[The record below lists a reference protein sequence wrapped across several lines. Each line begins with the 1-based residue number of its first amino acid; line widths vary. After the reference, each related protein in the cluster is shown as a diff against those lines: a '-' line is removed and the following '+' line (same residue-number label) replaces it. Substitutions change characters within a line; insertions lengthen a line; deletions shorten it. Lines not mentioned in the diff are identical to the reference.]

1 MAEEF
6 VTIEIN
12 DQPVQARKGAMLIDV
27 ADDNGISIPR
37 FCYHKKLSV
46 AANCRM
52 CLVEMEKSWKPV
64 PACAT
69 PVNAGMKFWTRSQ
82 KAKDA
87 QKGIME
93 FLLINHPLDCPICDQ
108 GGECEL
114 QDISVGYGSS
124 KSQYAEIKRV
134 VPDKD
139 IGPLIETCMTRCIQC
154 TRCVRFG
161 DEIAGMR
168 EMGGTGR
175 GDRLLIG
182 TYIEKSLKSEL
193 SGNVIDLC
201 PVGAL
206 TAKPSRYKARAWEMQ
221 SHDSIA
227 PHDSV
232 GSNIHVHTFRKEV
245 VRAVP
250 RDNESVNEC
259 WISDRDRFSY
269 QGIYSADRI
278 TKPMLKRNGQWQ
290 EVSWQQALEATAEI
304 LRSAS
309 PETTAALAN
318 ATSTLEELYLFQR
331 LMRGLNVRNID
342 HRLRQA
348 DFSDQNAAPV
358 CPYLGMEIA
367 DLEQQSAVFL
377 IGSNVRQEQPMLN
390 HRIRKAALQGAKVM
404 ALNPRAFDFNYDI
417 DQQAVAPAD
426 MLQTL
431 AVMVGDADHPVMKA
445 LKDAENAVVLLGN
458 VANQHPDF
466 ASLRAVASEIAKQ
479 TGAKFGY
486 LAESANSVGAWVA
499 GVVPHRLSAGRELKQ
514 PGVPVSELLHDN
526 TRTFVLLNAELG
538 DFANPQQAMQAFS
551 AADNVIV
558 IAPFADEATRKYA
571 TVLLPGTTFAETS
584 GTFVNAA
591 GHWQHFK
598 GATEPLADARPTWK
612 ILRVLGNN
620 AGVPEFDWVSAEEIA
635 AELKLEM
642 HGAEVCNNAYS
653 GSSSSPDK
661 GRSGGVSS
669 DSFQRIGDVEM
680 YRVDSLVRRA
690 KALQAMIPEAVVSL
704 NPADADK
711 LGIAAGDGVKVTQ
724 NGISITLPAAVD
736 AGIPTGCAGLQS
748 GIEVSSVLGAAFGS
762 IQIAKAG

>member
-27 ADDNGISIPR
+27 ADENGVSIPR

-69 PVNAGMKFWTRSQ
+69 PVGAGMKFWTRSDKAKNAQ
-82 KAKDA
+82 KA
-87 QKGIME
+87 IME

-168 EMGGTGR
+168 EMGGVGR
-175 GDRLLIG
+175 GDRLEIG

-206 TAKPSRYKARAWEMQ
+206 TAKPSRYKARAWELKA
-221 SHDSIA
+221 HDTIA
-227 PHDSV
+227 PHDCV
-232 GSNIHVHTFRKEV
+232 GSNIQVHTFRQEV

-250 RDNESVNEC
+250 RDNEAVNEC

-278 TKPMLKRNGQWQ
+278 SKPMLKRDGHWY

-304 LRSAS
+304 LRSAD
-309 PETTAALAN
+309 PARVGALAS

-342 HRLRQA
+342 HRLRQT

-358 CPYLGMEIA
+358 CPYLGMEITA
-367 DLEQQSAVFL
+367 LEQQNAVFL
-377 IGSNVRQEQPMLN
+377 IGSNVRQEQPLLN
-390 HRIRKAALQGAKVM
+390 HRLRKAALKGAQVM
-404 ALNPRAFDFNYDI
+404 ALNPRAYDFNFDVA
-417 DQQAVAPAD
+417 QQAVAPAD
-426 MLQTL
+426 MVQALQ
-431 AVMVGDADHPVMKA
+431 AIASDADHPTMQA
-445 LKDAENAVVLLGN
+445 LKNAGQAVVLLGN
-458 VANQHPDF
+458 VASQHPDF
-466 ASLRAVASEIAKQ
+466 AALRALASEIAKQ

-486 LAESANSVGAWVA
+486 LAESANSIGAWVA
-499 GVVPHRLSAGRELKQ
+499 GVVPHRLSGGRELKQ
-514 PGVPVSELLHDN
+514 PGVPVADFLNQN
-526 TRTFVLLNAELG
+526 TRTFVLLNTELA
-538 DFANPQQAMQAFS
+538 DFANPQQAMQALS

-558 IAPFADEATRKYA
+558 VAPFADETTRKYA
-571 TVLLPGTTFAETS
+571 TVLLPGSTFAETS
-584 GTFVNAA
+584 GTFINAA
-591 GHWQHFK
+591 GHWQHFT
-598 GATEPLADARPTWK
+598 GATASGEARPTWK

-620 AGVPEFDWVSAEEIA
+620 VGVPEFDWVTTEEIA
-635 AELKLEM
+635 AELKLEL
-642 HGAEVCNNAYS
+642 HGAEVCNNSYS
-653 GSSSSPDK
+653 GSVAAKASA
-661 GRSGGVSS
+661 VST
-669 DSFQRIGDVEM
+669 DGFQRIGDVEM
-680 YRVDSLVRRA
+680 YRADPLVRRA
-690 KALQAMIPEAVVSL
+690 KALQAMIPEAAVAL

-711 LGIAAGDGVKVTQ
+711 LGVVAGDKLKVTQ
-724 NGISITLPAAVD
+724 GGVSITLPATLD
-736 AGIPTGCAGLQS
+736 AGIPAGCAGLQS

-762 IQIAKAG
+762 IQISKAG

>member
-27 ADDNGISIPR
+27 ADENGINIPR

-69 PVNAGMKFWTRSQ
+69 PVGAGMKFWTRSD
-82 KAKDA
+82 KAKNA
-87 QKGIME
+87 QKSIME

-114 QDISVGYGSS
+114 QDISVGYGNS

-134 VPDKD
+134 VKDKD
-139 IGPLIETCMTRCIQC
+139 IGPLIETEMTRCIQC

-161 DEIAGMR
+161 EEIAGMR

-206 TAKPSRYKARAWEMQ
+206 TAKPSRYTARAWEMK

-232 GSNIHVHTFRKEV
+232 GSNIHLHSFRKEV

-250 RDNESVNEC
+250 RDNEAINEC

-269 QGIYSADRI
+269 QGVYSTDRV
-278 TKPMLKRNGQWQ
+278 TKPMLKSNGQWR
-290 EVSWQQALEATAEI
+290 EVSWQEALGVTADI
-304 LRSAS
+304 LRSAD
-309 PETTAALAN
+309 PVRTAALAN

-342 HRLRQA
+342 HRLRQT

-358 CPYLGMEIA
+358 CPYLGIKIA
-367 DLEQQSAVFL
+367 ELEQQNAFFL
-377 IGSNVRQEQPMLN
+377 IGSNVRQEQPLLN
-390 HRIRKAALQGAKVM
+390 HRIRKAALKGAKVM
-404 ALNPRAFDFNYDI
+404 ALNPRAFDFNFEVE
-417 DQQAVAPAD
+417 QQAVAPAD
-426 MLQTL
+426 MLQAL
-431 AVMVGDADHPVMKA
+431 AAIASDASHPVMQA
-445 LKDAENAVVLLGN
+445 LKGAGNAVVLLGN
-458 VANQHPDF
+458 VASQHPDF
-466 ASLRAVASEIAKQ
+466 AALRALGSEIAKQ

-486 LAESANSVGAWVA
+486 LAESANSVGAWIA
-499 GVVPHRLSAGRELKQ
+499 GVVPHRLSAGRALKQ
-514 PGVPVSELLHDN
+514 AGLPVSETLHDS

-558 IAPFADEATRKYA
+558 IAPFADETTRKYA
-571 TVLLPGTTFAETS
+571 TVLLPSATFAETS
-584 GTFVNAA
+584 GTFINAA
-591 GHWQHFK
+591 GQWQSFK
-598 GATEPLADARPTWK
+598 GASEPLGDARPAWK
-612 ILRVLGNN
+612 VLRVLGNS
-620 AGVPEFDWVSAEEIA
+620 AGVAEFDWVSTEEIA
-635 AELKLEM
+635 AELKLEL
-642 HGAEVCNNAYS
+642 HGADICNNAYS
-653 GSSSSPDK
+653 G
-661 GRSGGVSS
+661 GVPAQSTMKV
-669 DSFQRIGDVEM
+669 DAGAFQRIGDVHM
-680 YRVDSLVRRA
+680 YRADSLVRRA
-690 KALQAMIPEAVVSL
+690 KALQAMIPEVSVSL
-704 NPADADK
+704 NPADADQ
-711 LGIAAGDGVKVTQ
+711 LGVAAGDQVKVTQ
-724 NGISITLPAAVD
+724 NGVSITLAVAIDTGVPA
-736 AGIPTGCAGLQS
+736 GCAGLQS
-748 GIEVSSVLGAAFGS
+748 GIETSAVLGAAFGS
-762 IQIAKAG
+762 IQIVKAG

>member
-12 DQPVQARKGAMLIDV
+12 DQPVQARKGAMLIEV

-37 FCYHKKLSV
+37 FCYHKKLSI

-114 QDISVGYGSS
+114 QDVSVAYGSS

-134 VPDKD
+134 VKDKD
-139 IGPLIETCMTRCIQC
+139 IGPLIETEMTRCIQC

-168 EMGGTGR
+168 EMGGVGR
-175 GDRLLIG
+175 GDRLEIG

-193 SGNVIDLC
+193 SGNVIDIC

-206 TAKPSRYKARAWEMQ
+206 TAKPSRYTARAWEMVA
-221 SHDSIA
+221 HDSIA

-232 GSNIHVHTFRKEV
+232 GSNISIHTFRKEV

-250 RDNESVNEC
+250 RDNEAVNEC

-269 QGIYSADRI
+269 QGIASPDRI

-290 EVSWQQALEATAEI
+290 EVSWQQALEATAAI
-304 LRSAS
+304 LNTADA
-309 PETTAALAN
+309 TQTAALASAN
-318 ATSTLEELYLFQR
+318 STLEELYLFQR
-331 LMRGLNVRNID
+331 LMRGLNIRNID
-342 HRLRQA
+342 HRLRQT

-358 CPYLGMEIA
+358 CPYLGMEFA
-367 DLEQQSAVFL
+367 DLEQQNAVFL
-377 IGSNVRQEQPMLN
+377 IGSNVRQEQPLLN
-390 HRIRKAALQGAKVM
+390 HRIRKAALKGAQVM
-404 ALNPRAFDFNYDI
+404 ALNPRAFDFNYNV

-426 MLQTL
+426 MLQAL
-431 AVMVGDADHPVMKA
+431 SAIASDASHPTIQA

-466 ASLRAVASEIAKQ
+466 AALRALASEIAKQ

-486 LAESANSVGAWVA
+486 LAESANSVGAWIA

-514 PGVPVSELLHDN
+514 AGVPVAEVLHDN

-558 IAPFADEATRKYA
+558 IAPFADDTTRKYA

-584 GTFVNAA
+584 GTFVNAV

-598 GATEPLADARPTWK
+598 GATEPLGDARPTWK

-620 AGVPEFDWVSAEEIA
+620 TGVPEFDWVTSEEIA
-635 AELKLEM
+635 AELKLEL
-642 HGAEVCNNAYS
+642 HGAEVCNNTYN

-661 GRSGGVSS
+661 GRSGEVSS
-669 DSFQRIGDVEM
+669 DGFQRIGDVEM
-680 YRVDSLVRRA
+680 YRADPLVRRA
-690 KALQAMIPEAVVSL
+690 KALQAMVPEAAVSL

-711 LGIAAGDGVKVTQ
+711 LGVTAGDSVKVTQ
-724 NGISITLPAAVD
+724 NGVSITLPAQVD
-736 AGIPTGCAGLQS
+736 AGIPAGCAGLQS

-762 IQIAKAG
+762 IQIVKAG

>member
-12 DQPVQARKGAMLIDV
+12 DQPVQARKGAMLIEV

-114 QDISVGYGSS
+114 QDVSVGYGSN

-134 VPDKD
+134 VKDKD
-139 IGPLIETCMTRCIQC
+139 IGPLIETEMTRCIQC

-168 EMGGTGR
+168 EMGGVGR
-175 GDRLLIG
+175 GDRLEIG

-206 TAKPSRYKARAWEMQ
+206 TAKPSRYKARAWEMK

-250 RDNESVNEC
+250 RDNEAINEC

-269 QGIYSADRI
+269 QGINSPDRI
-278 TKPMLKRNGQWQ
+278 SKPMLKRNGEWQ
-290 EVSWQQALEATAEI
+290 EVGWQQALEATAEI
-304 LRSAS
+304 LRAAN
-309 PETTAALAN
+309 PEATAALAN

-342 HRLRQA
+342 HRLRQT

-358 CPYLGMEIA
+358 CPYLGMETA
-367 DLEQQSAVFL
+367 ELEQQNAVFL

-390 HRIRKAALQGAKVM
+390 HRIRKAALNGGQVM

-431 AVMVGDADHPVMKA
+431 AAMAGDAGHPVMKV

-458 VANQHPDF
+458 VAAQHPDF
-466 ASLRAVASEIAKQ
+466 ASLRALASEIAKQ

-514 PGVPVSELLHDN
+514 PGAPVNEVLHDN

-558 IAPFADEATRKYA
+558 ISPFADDVTRKYA

-584 GTFVNAA
+584 GTFINAA
-591 GHWQHFK
+591 GYWQSFK
-598 GATEPLADARPTWK
+598 GVTEPLGDARPTWK

-620 AGVPEFDWVSAEEIA
+620 AGVPEFDWVTTEEIT
-635 AELKLEM
+635 AELKLEL
-642 HGAEVCNNAYS
+642 HGVEVCNNADN
-653 GSSSSPDK
+653 GFSSSPDK

-669 DSFQRIGDVEM
+669 GDFQRIGDVEM
-680 YRVDSLVRRA
+680 YRVDPLVRRA
-690 KALQAMIPEAVVSL
+690 KALQAMMPEAAVSL

-711 LGIAAGDGVKVTQ
+711 LGVAAGDTVKVTQ
-724 NGISITLPAAVD
+724 NGVSITLPAAVD
-736 AGIPTGCAGLQS
+736 AGIPAGCAGLQS